1 MAMATGAAI
10 SRRAN
15 VFNSDGIEPGLAGWP
30 PAGGMM
36 IQIGTTRF
44 DALFSDVYGMENNC
58 MSGIAMFIV

>member
-1 MAMATGAAI
+1 
-10 SRRAN
+10 
-15 VFNSDGIEPGLAGWP
+15 VFNSDGIEPGLGRP